1 MPRLLAD
8 ITPLKVSP
16 PYRRI
21 FFGNALSVIGTQIT
35 LMAVSLEVFAL
46 TQSSVA
52 VGAIGLF
59 SLVPLIITGLY
70 GGAVADAFDRR
81 KVALSS
87 SLVLWL
93 TTVCIFLHA
102 LLDIHQVWILYLLT
116 AIHSG
121 AGGINQPTR
130 GAIIP
135 ALVGERLLPS
145 ANALNMMLGSMS
157 MMIAPVLGG
166 ALVASVGFTW
176 TYSIDVVT
184 FLGSL
189 YSVWR
194 LPPLPP
200 QERRGV
206 PGLHAVIDGFRFL
219 ASRPNVRMTFLVDL
233 CAMVL
238 AAPRALAPAI
248 AAFALGGGTTTVG
261 FLLAGS
267 AVGSFLGGLFSG
279 PLGHVVH
286 QGRAVYLSVS
296 AWGLSILATGVV
308 VLVARPGEDAGP
320 NWPAISLAVLFMAVG
335 GVVDTI
341 SAIFRNTIL
350 QSATPDHLRGRL
362 QGVFVVVVAGGPRLG
377 DAVAGGL
384 AGAWALGLGASS
396 LGHGAP
402 GEGMTMLV
410 GGVACVVVA
419 ALLMRLTPAFL
430 RYDARDPQ
438 P

>member
-8 ITPLKVSP
+8 ITPLRVSAA
-16 PYRRI
+16 YRRI
-21 FFGNALSVIGTQIT
+21 FFGNALSIIGTQIT
-35 LMAVSLEVFAL
+35 LLAVSLEVFAL
-46 TQSSVA
+46 TQSSAA

-59 SLVPLIITGLY
+59 ALVPLIVTGLY
-70 GGAVADAFDRR
+70 GGAIADSFDRR
-81 KVALSS
+81 KVALAS
-87 SLVLWL
+87 SLTLWL

-102 LLDIHQVWILYLLT
+102 LLGIHQVWVLYVLT

-135 ALVGERLLPS
+135 ALVGDKLLPS
-145 ANALNMMLGSMS
+145 ANALNMILGSMS
-157 MMIAPVLGG
+157 MMVAPVLGG

-200 QERRGV
+200 QEKRGV
-206 PGLHAVIDGFRFL
+206 PGLHAVVDGFRFL
-219 ASRPNVRMTFLVDL
+219 ATRPNVRMTFLLDL

-238 AAPRALAPAI
+238 AAPRALAPAM
-248 AAFALGGGTTTVG
+248 AAYALGGDTTTVG
-261 FLLAGS
+261 FLLAGT
-267 AVGSFLGGLFSG
+267 AVGAFLGGLFSG
-279 PLGHVVH
+279 PLGHVVR
-286 QGRAVYLSVS
+286 QGLAVYLSVS

-308 VLVARPGEDAGP
+308 VLFARPAADGGF
-320 NWPAISLAVLFMAVG
+320 NWIAIVVAAFFMAVG
-335 GVVDTI
+335 GLVDTI
-341 SAIFRNTIL
+341 SAVFRTTIL

-377 DAVAGGL
+377 DALAGGM
-384 AGAWALGLGASS
+384 AGLWAVLLGTST

-402 GEGMTMLV
+402 GEGMTLLV
-410 GGVACVVVA
+410 GGLLCVLVA
-419 ALLMRLTPAFL
+419 ALLVKLTPGFL
-430 RYDARDPQ
+430 HYDARDPQ